1 MLLLVVS
8 LPELNSTLLT
18 MDILVHLKPL
28 SITRLIHTDLIGK
41 ETSTSHR
48 VSAAI
53 CVALSSEVTL
63 PHRMAAHRKVGIKK
77 QLAAEGWPQ
86 SLEKVGMQLSLKWPP
101 PEGLPPRMFTLN
113 SPSKQECFHIKY
125 FVIYLLS

>member
-1 MLLLVVS
+1 MLLLMVPVDK
-8 LPELNSTLLT
+8 LHSTLLT
-18 MDILVHLKPL
+18 MDIIVHLKPL
-28 SITRLIHTDLIGK
+28 SITGPFHTDLTGK
-41 ETSTSHR
+41 ETSTYRR

-113 SPSKQECFHIKY
+113 SPSKQE
-125 FVIYLLS
+125 